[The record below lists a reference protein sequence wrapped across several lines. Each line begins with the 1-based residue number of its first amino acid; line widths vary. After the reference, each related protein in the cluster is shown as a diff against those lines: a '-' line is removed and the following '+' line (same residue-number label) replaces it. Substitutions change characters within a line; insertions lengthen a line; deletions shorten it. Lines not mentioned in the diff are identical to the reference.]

1 VPSRD
6 EWRQQTD
13 RICILACCTI
23 AITFSCDGQVEMREQ
38 KNTKMYITTVADP
51 DLPFKS
57 VSIIIIII
65 IISNELD

>member
-1 VPSRD
+1 
-6 EWRQQTD
+6 
-13 RICILACCTI
+13 
-23 AITFSCDGQVEMREQ
+23 MREQ

-65 IISNELD
+65 IIIIISNELD